1 MRLNNSA
8 IKNGINDAPKK
19 KHPEA
24 VPNDVALVCF
34 EAVKVTVVTRELM
47 FTCKPPL
54 MKIDPI
60 TNGNRFTPPRKITI
74 APKRMNKRPM

>member
-1 MRLNNSA
+1 MNNTA
-8 IKNGINDAPKK
+8 INNGINDAPKK

-34 EAVKVTVVTRELM
+34 ETVKVTVVTSELI

-54 MKIDPI
+54 MKIDPM
-60 TNGNRFTPPRKITI
+60 TNDKRLTPPKKTTI
-74 APKRMNKRPM
+74 APKSMNKSPI